1 MVWRGRMTTIVWD
14 GQQLASDSQL
24 TVNWNVISQ
33 EPFIKLQLLKGI
45 FINPETKEEDNLVGM
60 GFSGDAA
67 QIYPFRDWLLAGC
80 KREEYAEEFKECC
93 VILVCRNSVWQ
104 FHYSPDPLP
113 VRNTVAVGSGCD
125 FATSALSLGKT
136 APEAVRHAIK
146 HDVYSSGPVVCL
158 SIDEAGKPFL
168 HHYNDDV
175 SLEATA
181 SLAW

>member
-1 MVWRGRMTTIVWD
+1 MTTIVWD

>member
-1 MVWRGRMTTIVWD
+1 MTTIVWD

-136 APEAVRHAIK
+136 APEAVTHAIK

>member
-1 MVWRGRMTTIVWD
+1 MTTIVWD

-136 APEAVRHAIK
+136 APEAVIHAIK
-146 HDVYSSGPVVCL
+146 HDVYSSRPVVCL
-158 SIDEAGKPFL
+158 FYCGVIRKLWIQNNLPGD
-168 HHYNDDV
+168 
-175 SLEATA
+175 
-181 SLAW
+181 

>member
-1 MVWRGRMTTIVWD
+1 MTTIVWD

-146 HDVYSSGPVVCL
+146 HDVYSSRPVVCL

>member
-1 MVWRGRMTTIVWD
+1 MTTIVWD

-33 EPFIKLQLLKGI
+33 EPFIKLQLLKGT
-45 FINPETKEEDNLVGM
+45 FINPETKEEDALVGM

-158 SIDEAGKPFL
+158 SIDEAGNPFL
-168 HHYNDDV
+168 HHCNDDV
-175 SLEATA
+175 SLEAAA
-181 SLAW
+181 SLEW